1 MPGGKCEANGFCSF
15 ADSTCGPEGQRYSDG
30 PTAGMCVMTTI
41 PIDAPVQMIDAPV
54 QMIDSMTSGTEM
66 PLPTTFCLGKLVHLC
81 VPTTP
86 TGTVPLPSNLDT
98 VTSTLCRTDVTDMA
112 GNPVNSY
119 CVITG
124 GTIAGST
131 TATGTRPLVL
141 MSSGDIAIATLDVA
155 SHRGMPDGAAANSS
169 MCKPPGASQTGGGGG
184 GGGFGGAGG
193 DGGNG
198 AGNGGKGGMTS
209 AAASLRGGCPG
220 ADGTTTNTHGN
231 GGGAVMLMAATS
243 ISISDAIDAS
253 GAGALA
259 ASATNG
265 AGASGGGSGGLID
278 LEAPTI
284 NNAGVVYAN
293 GGSGSEGSGS
303 GGTQGQAGND
313 PTGVSAAPGGGGLSG
328 TGGNGGNGGSRAV
341 GNGDGLPGDNATA
354 TGIMKGGGGGG
365 GGGVGVILTF
375 GGTLTG
381 NVSPAPT
388 VVN

>member
-1 MPGGKCEANGFCSF
+1 MRKSRTLALVLGICALACVVTCSPFGGGGDFACGGNSASCNTMPGGKCEANGFCSF

-169 MCKPPGASQTGGGGG
+169 MRKPPGASQTGGGGG

-209 AAASLRGGCPG
+209 AAASLRGRLPG
-220 ADGTTTNTHGN
+220 VPTARPRTRT
-231 GGGAVMLMAATS
+231 AT
-243 ISISDAIDAS
+243 A
-253 GAGALA
+253 
-259 ASATNG
+259 
-265 AGASGGGSGGLID
+265 
-278 LEAPTI
+278 
-284 NNAGVVYAN
+284 
-293 GGSGSEGSGS
+293 
-303 GGTQGQAGND
+303 
-313 PTGVSAAPGGGGLSG
+313 AAP
-328 TGGNGGNGGSRAV
+328 
-341 GNGDGLPGDNATA
+341 
-354 TGIMKGGGGGG
+354 
-365 GGGVGVILTF
+365 
-375 GGTLTG
+375 
-381 NVSPAPT
+381 
-388 VVN
+388 